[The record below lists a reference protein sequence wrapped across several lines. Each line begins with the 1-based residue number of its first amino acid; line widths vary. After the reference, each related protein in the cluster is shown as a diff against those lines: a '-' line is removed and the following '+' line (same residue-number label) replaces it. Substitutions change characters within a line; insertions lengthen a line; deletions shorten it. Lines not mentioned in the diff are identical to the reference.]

1 MRHDSTREIAAAVRD
16 ATAPLREEIARLK
29 GRVNFLTGPNYEAW
43 ASGEP
48 VELPGSEQLTVLP
61 TKVLR
66 ARDAIIMELRAEID
80 KRGRS
85 AAIWAKLCAEQAL
98 AYAVAIAERD
108 TTITELR
115 AEIERLDREN
125 VLALQ
130 ARDEYRRA
138 HDAANRTIIERDDH
152 LSQAHASLAEMTR
165 CRTAADVQHVIER
178 NRGETWQRFSR
189 SDLIA

>member
-66 ARDAIIMELRAEID
+66 ARDAIIMD
-80 KRGRS
+80 
-85 AAIWAKLCAEQAL
+85 
-98 AYAVAIAERD
+98 
-108 TTITELR
+108 LR